1 MDNTLLN
8 SILKMSNLNP
18 ETTYDE
24 NGRAVSS
31 DPELNKVLQE
41 VQDESGPLGAVI
53 PAVAFEEDPDGEN
66 KVYIALASM
75 YEKDTTF
82 WFTMTGRQA
91 FYRALVS
98 LVKAEE
104 IDPNE
109 SFVIAGD
116 KTEDPVT
123 GKSNVKINDMTPITV
138 FRFLKSMRDSNKVI
152 DADTD
157 FDIDE
162 YADTSENGDLTI
174 LEIG

>member
-1 MDNTLLN
+1 MDN
-8 SILKMSNLNP
+8 SILNTVLRMSNLNP

-24 NGRAVSS
+24 NGRAVSE

-53 PAVAFEEDPDGEN
+53 PAVKFEDPDGDN
-66 KVYIALASM
+66 KVYIALVSM

-82 WFTMTGRQA
+82 WFTMVGRQA
-91 FYRALVS
+91 FYKALVS
-98 LVKAEE
+98 LVRAEE

-116 KTEDPVT
+116 KTEDSVT
-123 GKSNVKINDMTPITV
+123 GKSNIKINDMTPITV

-152 DADTD
+152 DTDTD